1 MPEEPQVAS
10 EQPVTAE
17 SASSTS
23 TTSTTTSTTS
33 SIVLPLELID
43 KCVNS
48 KIWILMTD
56 NREFTGVLNGFD
68 DFVNIILS
76 DVTEFDNNKIVSKK
90 SKMLI
95 NSRHITMVCLS
106 YPLSYILYLILLTC
120 LYFLSFH
127 LTHIAY
133 TWW

>member
-1 MPEEPQVAS
+1 MSEEPQVAS

-17 SASSTS
+17 SAESTT
-23 TTSTTTSTTS
+23 TTSTTTSN
-33 SIVLPLELID
+33 IVLPLELID

-76 DVTEFDNNKIVSKK
+76 DVTEFDNNKIVSQK

-95 NSRHITMVCLS
+95 NSRHITM
-106 YPLSYILYLILLTC
+106 LIPGGEGPQ
-120 LYFLSFH
+120 
-127 LTHIAY
+127 
-133 TWW
+133 